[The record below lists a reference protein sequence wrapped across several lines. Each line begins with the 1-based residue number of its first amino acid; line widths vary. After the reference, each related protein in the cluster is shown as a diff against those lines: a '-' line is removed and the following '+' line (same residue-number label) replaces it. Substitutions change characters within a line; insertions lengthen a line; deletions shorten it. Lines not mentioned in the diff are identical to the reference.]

1 MTANQLVPAAQ
12 YLRMSTEHQQYSLE
26 NQSTAIQKYAN
37 SQGFEVVRTYSDA
50 ARSGL
55 VLKRRVALRQLL
67 QDVVS
72 GTPGYQAIL
81 VYDVSRW
88 GRFQDADESAYYEY
102 TCRRSGVAVHYCAEQ
117 FENDGHSSLIYAC

>member
-1 MTANQLVPAAQ
+1 MTNLLVPAAQ

-26 NQSTAIQKYAN
+26 NQSAAIQKYAE

-55 VLKRRVALRQLL
+55 VLRRRPGLRELL
-67 QDVVS
+67 GDVVA
-72 GTPGYQAIL
+72 GTAAYKAVL

-88 GRFQDADESAYYEY
+88 GRFQDSDESAYYEFPLQVG
-102 TCRRSGVAVHYCAEQ
+102 RRSGTLLRRDFC
-117 FENDGHSSLIYAC
+117 